1 MLKNRIIPCL
11 DVKNG
16 RVVKGINFIDLKDAG
31 DPVEQAK
38 IYSDGGADEICFLDI
53 TASNE
58 NRDTIYDV
66 VEKTSKKCF
75 VPLTVGGGVRSVED
89 ISKLLNCG
97 ADKVSINTA
106 AVNDKQVVVDSSK
119 KFGSQC
125 IVVAIDAKKNG
136 DVWEIYTHG
145 GRNKTGIDAIKFAK
159 EMEKSGA
166 GELLVTSMDR
176 DGTQVG
182 YDIDLMS
189 KITSAVNI
197 PVIASGGVGTLD
209 HLVDGI
215 KLGNASAVLAASIFH
230 YGKYSV
236 KQAKEYLDSKEF
248 QLEFNMLKTLEDLIK
263 IIRERKSSS
272 DDSSY
277 TSKLLKDKSLSLEK
291 VKEEIGELIEAVEN
305 NSNKVHEAADVLYH
319 LLVYLEG
326 NGVRIE
332 DIMDELE
339 KRKKKRVL
347 KIPN

>member
-16 RVVKGINFIDLKDAG
+16 RVVKGINFVDLKDAG

-66 VEKTSKKCF
+66 VERTSKKCF
-75 VPLTVGGGVRSVED
+75 VPLTVGGGVRGVED
-89 ISKLLNCG
+89 INRLLNCG

-106 AVNDKQVVVDSSK
+106 AVQSPKMIIESSK

-136 DVWEIYTHG
+136 NKWEVFTHG
-145 GRNKTGIDAIKFAK
+145 GRNNTNLDAIEFAK
-159 EMEKSGA
+159 KMEDNGA

-176 DGTQVG
+176 DGTQIG
-182 YDIDLMS
+182 YDNDLMF
-189 KITSAVNI
+189 KISSTVNI
-197 PVIASGGVGTLD
+197 PVIASGGVGNLD

-230 YGKYSV
+230 YGTHSINEA
-236 KQAKEYLDSKEF
+236 KQYLNSKG
-248 QLEFNMLKTLEDLIK
+248 IP
-263 IIRERKSSS
+263 
-272 DDSSY
+272 
-277 TSKLLKDKSLSLEK
+277 
-291 VKEEIGELIEAVEN
+291 
-305 NSNKVHEAADVLYH
+305 
-319 LLVYLEG
+319 
-326 NGVRIE
+326 VRI
-332 DIMDELE
+332 
-339 KRKKKRVL
+339 
-347 KIPN
+347 

>member
-16 RVVKGINFIDLKDAG
+16 RVVKGINFVDLKDAG

-89 ISKLLNCG
+89 INKLLSCG

-106 AVNDKQVVVDSSK
+106 AVKNQKVVEDSSK

-125 IVVAIDAKKNG
+125 IVVAIDAKKSGNE
-136 DVWEIYTHG
+136 WEIFTHG
-145 GRNKTGIDAIKFAK
+145 GRNKTGIDAIEFAK
-159 EMEKSGA
+159 KMEESGA

-182 YDIDLMS
+182 YDLELMS
-189 KITSAVNI
+189 KISSMVNI
-197 PVIASGGVGTLD
+197 PVIASGGVGNLD

-215 KLGNASAVLAASIFH
+215 KIGNVSAVLAASIFH
-230 YGKYSV
+230 YGKYSI
-236 KQAKEYLDSKEF
+236 KEAKEYLDSKG
-248 QLEFNMLKTLEDLIK
+248 IP
-263 IIRERKSSS
+263 
-272 DDSSY
+272 
-277 TSKLLKDKSLSLEK
+277 
-291 VKEEIGELIEAVEN
+291 
-305 NSNKVHEAADVLYH
+305 
-319 LLVYLEG
+319 
-326 NGVRIE
+326 VRI
-332 DIMDELE
+332 
-339 KRKKKRVL
+339 
-347 KIPN
+347 

>member
-16 RVVKGINFIDLKDAG
+16 RVVKGINFVDLKDAG

-58 NRDTIYDV
+58 NRDTIYEV
-66 VEKTSKKCF
+66 VKDPSKKCF
-75 VPLTVGGGVRSVED
+75 VPLTVGGGVKSVED

-106 AVNDKQVVVDSSK
+106 AVQNSDIVVQSSK

-136 DVWEIYTHG
+136 DKWEVFTHG
-145 GRNKTGIDAIKFAK
+145 GRNNSGIDAIEFAQK
-159 EMEKSGA
+159 MEDSGA

-182 YDIDLMS
+182 FDIELTS
-189 KITSAVNI
+189 KISSKVNI
-197 PVIASGGVGTLD
+197 PVIASGGVGNLD

-236 KQAKEYLDSKEF
+236 KEAKEYLDSKG
-248 QLEFNMLKTLEDLIK
+248 IP
-263 IIRERKSSS
+263 
-272 DDSSY
+272 
-277 TSKLLKDKSLSLEK
+277 
-291 VKEEIGELIEAVEN
+291 
-305 NSNKVHEAADVLYH
+305 
-319 LLVYLEG
+319 
-326 NGVRIE
+326 VRI
-332 DIMDELE
+332 
-339 KRKKKRVL
+339 
-347 KIPN
+347 